1 MKRAIMA
8 ILMVAACVTCWSQP
22 LQMAGSVVKCKNL
35 VQKSGEKGME
45 KCGGNWR
52 CINAAKEILGN
63 IKGLIIHNQPQ
74 GTYLIMASHYHKKCL
89 KVCYEKSGGS
99 SAQNAENECRYGCHY
114 VRDALLG
121 NDPARDGR
129 YNEIR
134 KCMKWA

>member
-22 LQMAGSVVKCKNL
+22 LQMAGSVVKCKKL

-45 KCGGNWR
+45 KCGGKWR

-63 IKGLIIHNQPQ
+63 IKDLIIYDQPQ
-74 GTYLIMASHYHKKCL
+74 GVYLVMASHFHRLCLWKCDDRDL
-89 KVCYEKSGGS
+89 SD
-99 SAQNAENECRYGCHY
+99 ECRYGCHY